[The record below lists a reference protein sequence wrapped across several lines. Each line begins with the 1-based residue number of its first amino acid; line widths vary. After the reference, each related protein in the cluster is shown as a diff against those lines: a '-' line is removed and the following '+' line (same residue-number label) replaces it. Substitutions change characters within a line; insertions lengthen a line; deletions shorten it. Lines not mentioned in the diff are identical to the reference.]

1 MTDLPAI
8 RRGDLVALLGKGR
21 ISAVR
26 AVALARPMGEIVAAT
41 LQAAARSP
49 RTVKAYGRAIG
60 LFLQYL
66 DGALGEAI
74 PADWRP
80 LATTYKEAGNDP
92 HGRQVTKTAWA
103 FGGYAALLAAVT
115 PGHVDGYRA
124 WRESEGDSA
133 NTASQRVYAVRT
145 FLAVAYRDEILTDGQ
160 ATRLGVSPYR
170 QRERRDRKPVGR
182 RLAPKEARALRGAIP
197 TDSPK
202 GRRDL
207 AILDLQLFAGLRAAE
222 VAGLRL
228 GDFRQ
233 DAPRWWIHVTGKGE
247 KTRKIKL
254 HDTAFATMSAW
265 LGDYGHALGDDA
277 PAFVSVNR
285 GGVVGEIPTNTSTV
299 GRLVATYGAAAG
311 LAPETGEN
319 RLSPHDLRRTAARTA
334 FQRGANLVQVQEM
347 LGHASPDTTAKYI
360 GSFDGPGATAV
371 DFIQY
376 VDSVAK

>member
-80 LATTYKEAGNDP
+80 LASTYKEAGSDP
-92 HGRQVTKTAWA
+92 HGRQVAKTAWA

-124 WRESEGDSA
+124 WREAQGDSA
-133 NTASQRVYAVRT
+133 NTASQRVYATRT
-145 FLAVAYRDEILTDGQ
+145 FLAVAYRDGILTDGQ
-160 ATRLGVSPYR
+160 ATRLGVTAYR
-170 QRERRDRKPVGR
+170 QRQKRDTKPTGR
-182 RLAPKEARALRGAIP
+182 RLTKEEARALRGAIP
-197 TDSPK
+197 TDTPK

-207 AILDLQLFAGLRAAE
+207 GILDLQLYLGLRSAE

-233 DAPRWWIHVTGKGE
+233 DSGRWWVMVTGKGS
-247 KTRKIKL
+247 KTRRIKL
-254 HDTAFATMSAW
+254 HDVAFGTLSAW
-265 LGDYGHALGDDA
+265 LGDYGHGLGDDA

-285 GGVVGEIPTNTSTV
+285 GGAVGEIAINTSTV
-299 GRLVATYGAAAG
+299 GRLVATYGAGAG
-311 LAPETGEN
+311 LASETGEN
-319 RLSPHDLRRTAARTA
+319 CLSPHDLRRTAARTA
-334 FQRGANLVQVQEM
+334 FDRGANLVQVQAM
-347 LGHASPDTTAKYI
+347 LGHASPDTTARYI
-360 GSFDGPGATAV
+360 GSYESDDTTAV
-371 DFIQY
+371 DFITY
-376 VDSVAK
+376 